1 MFIMVPLMSH
11 HMYKLKN
18 TSLKIDF
25 VKSKKK
31 LMLFSRIVHTIFLQL
46 HKMINRYL
54 NNVIL
59 TRVHHG
65 LYLVVYFIYSWSLA
79 ILYFQCSK
87 IFNCSIM
94 REFFLFFI
102 FIKFGNDDKAI
113 KMNQIANDQNYT
125 FN

>member
-1 MFIMVPLMSH
+1 MFIMVPLKSH

-25 VKSKKK
+25 VMSKKKKK

-46 HKMINRYL
+46 HKMINRCL

-65 LYLVVYFIYSWSLA
+65 LYLVVYFIYS
-79 ILYFQCSK
+79 
-87 IFNCSIM
+87 
-94 REFFLFFI
+94 
-102 FIKFGNDDKAI
+102 
-113 KMNQIANDQNYT
+113 
-125 FN
+125 